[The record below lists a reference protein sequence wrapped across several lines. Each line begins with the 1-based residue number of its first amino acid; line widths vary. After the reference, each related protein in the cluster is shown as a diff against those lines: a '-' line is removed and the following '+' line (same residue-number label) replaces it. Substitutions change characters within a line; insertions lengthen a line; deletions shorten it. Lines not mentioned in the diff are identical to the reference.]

1 MKKREWYS
9 IKNEA
14 ETADIMIY
22 DIIGEDF
29 WGEGVSAKG
38 FAEDVKDLKVDVI
51 NLHINSPGGSVFD
64 GIAIYNLLKSHKA
77 RVNVQIDGMALSIAS
92 VIAMAGDSV
101 TMAENAMMMIHD
113 PWTMVMGSADDM
125 RKEADTL
132 DKVKSSLITSY
143 GRTGKPLDEIADLM
157 SDETWMTAAEALEM
171 GFADALVEKV
181 NISNSFDLSGF
192 KHAPKNLAEKP
203 QDAPKEPVA
212 PAPSG
217 SNIEYAK
224 AVLRLEKVSD

>member
-9 IKNEA
+9 IKNEVESA
-14 ETADIMIY
+14 EIMIY
-22 DIIGEDF
+22 DVIGEDF

-38 FAEDVKDLKVDVI
+38 FADDVKDLKVDVI

-64 GIAIYNLLKSHKA
+64 GVAIYNLLKSHKA

-92 VIAMAGDSV
+92 VIAMAGDSI
-101 TMAENAMMMIHD
+101 TMAANAMMMIHD

-132 DKVKSSLITSY
+132 DKVKASLITSY
-143 GRTGKPLDEIADLM
+143 GRTGKDSGVIADLM
-157 SDETWMTAAEALEM
+157 SEETWLTAQEAIDM
-171 GFADALVEKV
+171 GFADALTEKV

-192 KHAPKNLAEKP
+192 RHAPKNLIGGGSGDIEKT
-203 QDAPKEPVA
+203 VA
-212 PAPSG
+212 PAPNGHS
-217 SNIEYAK
+217 IEYAK
-224 AVLRLEKVSD
+224 AVLRLNKGV